1 MALVMALVG
10 FTACETDPTDMISK
24 DAVAPVMDEHA
35 SILMTPNTLE
45 ETVSFTWKAARN
57 LSGEVNYHLYATL
70 DGKELQLATTQSTFY
85 TVAKPAL
92 RQLLLNGFALDGNQN
107 FEIGVYVVADNGVQA
122 LKSEAQTVKVYV
134 YGDYM
139 APIVSIAEHIAP
151 EGLVLTDAQP
161 EEQVLLTW
169 TEARFEQGQTVTY
182 RVELELGDGF
192 REILADGLEKTEYV
206 TTWPKLN
213 SLLLKKGFEK
223 DKQYELS
230 FVVTAISA
238 ATPDYNSE
246 WLESQPVQLKVTT
259 YTPAFPDFLY
269 VIGDFC
275 GHDGLN
281 TLDKAPILRGDANEG
296 TYHGVVTIYGG
307 KAEFYYI
314 NPRTVNDSEPTK
326 IFVGGTT
333 ESTSSPY
340 YWTSSLNTDGD
351 ELAPQE
357 GTYAF
362 YVNLNE
368 EYIRAFKINSVGL
381 IGEKEL
387 INGIA
392 EDWGTEAQFTFNE
405 NTYCYEMKVKFSKS
419 GGGYKVRLNNNWNKP
434 FPELNDGN
442 DVSEP
447 AYNFGQ
453 EKNVE
458 HDPTTLVTLA
468 WDQEGDD
475 IVSAA
480 GEFDVTIDFS
490 TNANYSLQL
499 VQTGVVNE
507 YGVVGDYNQ
516 WGAAGRDSKFVADA
530 TQEGWY
536 ILEDFEVKEGEQ
548 LMLRLNDAD
557 RSTWGL
563 ETASEKVVA
572 DQSYTLKAGGEKFA
586 MEAGTYDLHFNP
598 TTLEFKATVAGA
610 YYGLSGMHNNWGGDS
625 ADPQFMAA
633 DDKAGWLVLKNFAAT
648 AGQEAKVRM
657 NDDWGTNWGVEAEIK
672 VGETYTLSN
681 GGSNFKWAASGTYNL
696 YFNPTTLEFYI
707 EEGAAV
713 LYGLVGDLNG
723 WNPADETY
731 AMSNHDN
738 GFKVIKG
745 VTLSAG
751 NFKIIEIGSWD
762 NPDYGIPEGATLVL
776 GEPVVL
782 AVDGAGGNIP
792 VEAGVYDIYFN
803 PTTLTLYV
811 VTAGAEDP
819 TIPAAP
825 EHLYG
830 LVGEDNSWT
839 DTPFVE
845 YAEQAGYY
853 KATQTLTANK
863 AFKIRGFGEWNDAA
877 NYGVEGEPD
886 STNAVGVGTTFALVN
901 GAHSRNMCVET
912 TGTYDIY
919 FNPTA
924 LKCLIVAEGTTPDF
938 GGTTPEPTPTAVYG
952 LVGQHNGWGGSGD
965 DAAFVEYAA
974 QAGYYKA
981 TQALVAN
988 EPFKIR
994 GYNDGTWN
1002 NSYNYGVAGAQD
1014 SNNAVAVGTQ
1024 FDLINGADAR
1034 NMYVE
1039 VSGTYDIYFNPTDLK
1054 CLIMAEGT
1062 TPDFG
1067 GTTPDSTYSL
1077 AGSFNGF
1084 SDTDQTY
1091 TFQSVGGKLVLNGMT
1106 FATESTFKVIEN
1118 YSWSTSYGGTLNDGV
1133 VALDSNGGDITI
1145 AAGIYDLEL
1154 DVAALKLYVTK
1165 VGDVAPT
1172 ADVYVLAGTH
1182 NDWKTGD
1189 TNSQFADNG
1198 SGTLVLK
1205 NITFG
1210 PDGQFKV
1217 VKNGTWCGGV
1227 LSNGEATLQLGGGD
1241 NLEIATGTYDF
1252 YLDPTSMKLTVVTS
1266 GTTPSI

>member
-1 MALVMALVG
+1 MALVG

-70 DGKELQLATTQSTFY
+70 NGEELQLATTQSTFY

-107 FEIGVYVVADNGVQA
+107 IEIGVYVVADNGVQA
-122 LKSEAQTVKVYV
+122 LKSEAQTVKVYL

-139 APIVSIAEHIAP
+139 APVVSIAEHISP
-151 EGLVLTDAQP
+151 EGLVLTDTQP

-182 RVELELGDGF
+182 RVELELADGF
-192 REILADGLEKTEYV
+192 RHLLASGLEKTEYA

-213 SLLLKKGFEK
+213 SVLLKNGFEK

-230 FVVTAISA
+230 FLVTAVSG

-246 WLESQPVQLKVTT
+246 WLEAAPTKLKVTT

-269 VIGDFC
+269 VVGDFC

-281 TLDKAPILRGDANEG
+281 TLDKAPILKGDANEG
-296 TYHGVVTIYGG
+296 AYHGVVTIYGG

-314 NPRTVNDSEPTK
+314 NPRTVNDPEPKK

-340 YWTSSLNTDGD
+340 YWTSSLNVDGD

-362 YVNLNE
+362 YVNLND

-392 EDWGTEAQFTFNE
+392 ADWGKEAQFTFNE
-405 NTYCYEMKVKFSKS
+405 NTFCYEMKAKFSKS

-447 AYNFGQ
+447 GYNFGQ
-453 EKNVE
+453 VKNVE

-468 WDQEGDD
+468 WDQEGDN

-480 GEFDVTIDFS
+480 GEFNVTIDFS
-490 TNANYSLQL
+490 TNANYSLQF
-499 VQTGVVNE
+499 VQTGIVNE

-516 WGAAGRDSKFVADA
+516 WGATGRDRKFVADA

-548 LMLRLNDAD
+548 LMLRLNDANK
-557 RSTWGL
+557 STWGL
-563 ETASEKVVA
+563 ETAAETVVA

-586 MEAGTYDLHFNP
+586 MAAGSYDLHFNP
-598 TTLEFKATVAGA
+598 ETLEFKATVAGA
-610 YYGLSGMHNNWGGDS
+610 YYGLCGEHNNWGPGNGGP
-625 ADPQFMAA
+625 ADPQFVAA
-633 DDKAGWLVLKNFAAT
+633 TDKAGWLVLKNFVAT
-648 AGQEAKVRM
+648 AGQQAKIRM

-919 FNPTA
+919 FNPTD

-1067 GTTPDSTYSL
+1067 GTTPEPTPTAVYGLVGQHNGWGGSGDDAAFVEYAAQ
-1077 AGSFNGF
+1077 AGYYKA
-1084 SDTDQTY
+1084 TQA
-1091 TFQSVGGKLVLNGMT
+1091 LVAN
-1106 FATESTFKVIEN
+1106 EPFKIRG
-1118 YSWSTSYGGTLNDGV
+1118 YNDGTWNNSYNYG
-1133 VALDSNGGDITI
+1133 VAGAQDSNNAVAVGTQF
-1145 AAGIYDLEL
+1145 DLINGA
-1154 DVAALKLYVTK
+1154 DARNMYVE
-1165 VGDVAPT
+1165 V
-1172 ADVYVLAGTH
+1172 
-1182 NDWKTGD
+1182 
-1189 TNSQFADNG
+1189 S
-1198 SGTLVLK
+1198 
-1205 NITFG
+1205 
-1210 PDGQFKV
+1210 
-1217 VKNGTWCGGV
+1217 
-1227 LSNGEATLQLGGGD
+1227 
-1241 NLEIATGTYDF
+1241 GTYDIYF
-1252 YLDPTSMKLTVVTS
+1252 NPTDLKCLIVAE